1 MALKTRL
8 DTQDTDTAKVDI
20 PLFATAKDAVKDI
33 KVEQATIKV
42 QVQSEEQKDE
52 RED

>member
-1 MALKTRL
+1 MMQKKRSLSAPY
-8 DTQDTDTAKVDI
+8 I
-20 PLFATAKDAVKDI
+20 PLFATAQDAVKDI